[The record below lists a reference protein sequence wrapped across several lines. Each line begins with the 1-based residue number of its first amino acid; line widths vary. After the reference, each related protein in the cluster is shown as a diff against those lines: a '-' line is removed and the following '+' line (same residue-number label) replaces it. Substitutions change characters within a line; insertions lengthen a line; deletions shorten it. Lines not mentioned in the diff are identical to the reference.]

1 MGGVSRRVVLQSTTL
16 AALAACLPEMQAQTA
31 KRKPRSGMST
41 SVVADFLD
49 EVRQSR
55 AYTLE
60 CALAMPEDKYGF
72 RPVPETRTFGQ
83 QMVHI
88 AESFPGLYEL
98 FIEGKTAPTHT
109 FSEAG
114 REPVASKVE
123 VVRRLKEGFGY
134 VERAALR
141 LKSSSLEVVIL
152 GAGGREMTKRRALRF
167 LLDHTTH
174 HRGQSVIYLRM
185 NGIRPPQYRA

>member
-1 MGGVSRRVVLQSTTL
+1 MN
-16 AALAACLPEMQAQTA
+16 
-31 KRKPRSGMST
+31 T

-60 CALAMPEDKYGF
+60 CAQAMPEDKYGF
-72 RPVPETRTFGQ
+72 RPVLDTRTFGQ
-83 QMVHI
+83 QMAHI

-98 FIEGKTAPTHT
+98 LIEGKTAPTHA

-114 REPVASKVE
+114 KEQVASKAD
-123 VVRRLKEGFGY
+123 VVRRLNEGFGY

-141 LKSSSLEVVIL
+141 LKSSSLEAIIQGV
-152 GAGGREMTKRRALRF
+152 GGREVTKRRALRF

-174 HRGQSVIYLRM
+174 HRGQAVIYLRM
-185 NGIRPPQYRA
+185 NGVRPPPYRA

>member
-1 MGGVSRRVVLQSTTL
+1 MGRVSRRMVLQSSAL
-16 AALAACLPEMQAQTA
+16 AALASCLPTMEAQTA
-31 KRKPRSGMST
+31 RRNSRSGMST

-72 RPVPETRTFGQ
+72 RPAADTRTFGQ

-88 AESFPGLYEL
+88 SESFPGLYEL
-98 FIEGKTAPTHT
+98 LIEGKTAPTHA

-114 REPVASKVE
+114 KEQVGSKE
-123 VVRRLKEGFGY
+123 DVVRRLNEGFGY

-141 LKSSSLEVVIL
+141 LKVKSLEDVIQ
-152 GAGGREMTKRRALRF
+152 GVGGREMTKRRALRF

-174 HRGQSVIYLRM
+174 HRGQAVIYLRM
-185 NGIRPPQYRA
+185 SGIRPPQYRA

>member
-1 MGGVSRRVVLQSTTL
+1 MGSVSRRIILRSS
-16 AALAACLPEMQAQTA
+16 ALAAFASCLPRVEAQTT
-31 KRKPRSGMST
+31 RRNSRSGMNT
-41 SVVADFLD
+41 SAVTDFLG

-60 CALAMPEDKYGF
+60 CAQAMPEERYGF
-72 RPVPETRTFGQ
+72 RPVPDTRTFGQ

-98 FIEGKTAPTHT
+98 LIEDKTAPTHA

-114 REPVASKVE
+114 REQVTSKEDVL
-123 VVRRLKEGFGY
+123 RRLNEGFGY

-141 LKSSSLEVVIL
+141 LQNSSLETIIQ
-152 GAGGREMTKRRALRF
+152 GIGGREMTKRRALRF

-174 HRGQSVIYLRM
+174 HRGQTVIYLRM
-185 NGIRPPQYRA
+185 SGVRPPQYRA